1 MYCFDAATR
10 KWLHISP
17 VFISSLKKCNQN
29 RLFASYTIYMNN
41 QDEINY
47 IERILAGETNLFS
60 YFVNS
65 YSNSIYSLIVHI
77 VLTNEDAEELTQDS
91 FLKAFKK
98 LDSFKGDCS
107 FSTWLFRI
115 AYNTAISATRK
126 KKIVFPT
133 VDETMMESVPDEAI
147 ETFFDLDENEI
158 KLQKLEEAIAKLNV
172 EEKTLIMLFYTED
185 KSVAELARVL
195 DLTSENV
202 KVKLYRVRKKLY
214 VLMTKGNENEQR

>member
-1 MYCFDAATR
+1 M
-10 KWLHISP
+10 
-17 VFISSLKKCNQN
+17 
-29 RLFASYTIYMNN
+29 RLIQYMNN

-47 IERILAGETNLFS
+47 IVRILAGETNLYS
-60 YFVNS
+60 HFVNS
-65 YSNSIYSLIVHI
+65 YSNSIYSLIVRI
-77 VLTNEDAEELTQDS
+77 VQTNEDAEELTQDS

-126 KKIVFPT
+126 RKMEFPM
-133 VDETMMESVPDEAI
+133 VDEVMMESVPDEAI
-147 ETFFDLDENEI
+147 ETFFDGDENEI
-158 KLQKLEEAIAKLNV
+158 RLQKLEEAITKLNV
-172 EEKTLIMLFYTED
+172 EEKTLITLFYTED

-195 DLTSENV
+195 DLTPENV
-202 KVKLYRVRKKLY
+202 KVKLHRVRKKLY